1 MSKSMMGAAGG
12 GKVTVEGLDADVV
25 LAGSAVTIKQGHKVI
40 SEVLGEAFGNA
51 IAMSRAWYG
60 TTENRQYGFVAVSLS
75 PKCPATVTFVAPANG
90 VCKPGEMKTTANIDI
105 GNLQVR
111 IDGYTG
117 LIKYAGGP
125 ITVGGAVPSGN
136 PFNYVSGQI
145 INLPNRYTN
154 AILVF

>member
-1 MSKSMMGAAGG
+1 MSKSMVGAAGG

-40 SEVLGEAFGNA
+40 SEAFGNA

-75 PKCPATVTFVAPANG
+75 PKYG

-105 GNLQVR
+105 GNLQIR

-117 LIKYAGGP
+117 PIKYAGGS
-125 ITVGGAVPSGN
+125 ITVGGAAPSGN